1 MIDASGLLCHVISTV
16 TLHTVKADSTCF
28 SYQQSLV
35 RHAVCCGCSPQ
46 APPHPLLPL
55 LNPNSSTSAFS
66 SCTPETSSAS
76 PPTLCH
82 FTFLLTP
89 SLLASVRPP
98 FQQGAREAGR
108 WRAATG
114 PPKPQASHSVRG
126 GVLSALHTPWCP
138 PPPPA
143 RVLVSRNSH

>member
-1 MIDASGLLCHVISTV
+1 MIDASGLLYHVIPTV
-16 TLHTVKADSTCF
+16 TLHTVKSDSTCF
-28 SYQQSLV
+28 SYQKSLV
-35 RHAVCCGCSPQ
+35 RHVVCCGCSP
-46 APPHPLLPL
+46 HPLLP
-55 LNPNSSTSAFS
+55 SQ
-66 SCTPETSSAS
+66 TPIPTPPRPDPELQKLDPHL

-138 PPPPA
+138 LLKCGLPCFC
-143 RVLVSRNSH
+143 RICSV